1 MRTIYAEDDAVFIL
15 DQSLLPERV
24 EYEKITSHAQMAQAI
39 KLLKVRGAP
48 LIGVAAAY
56 GLALAVSNY
65 HGSSK
70 DIDKYYADAENLLVA
85 TRPTAVNL
93 VWAVNRMHG
102 VFRQFLYQPLP
113 DLTTHLWQEA
123 QKILNEDIATNEN
136 IGEFGQGLLAV
147 GSRVL
152 TICNAGALATCGY
165 GTALGVIRSAHQRSK
180 ISQVWACETRPVL
193 QGARLTIWELMQD
206 HIPVTLITDNMAG
219 YVMQKGNVD
228 AVLVGADRVAA
239 NGDTANKIGTYSL
252 AVLAKYHNIPFYV
265 AAPISTIDV
274 AILSGH
280 DIPIEERSQDEVRQ
294 VNGRYITVPEVKVYN
309 PAFDVTP
316 AELISAIITE
326 KGVITNPYP
335 EGINMIVRKEV

>member
-1 MRTIYAEDDAVFIL
+1 
-15 DQSLLPERV
+15 
-24 EYEKITSHAQMAQAI
+24 MAQAI

-56 GLALAVSNY
+56 GLALAISNY
-65 HGSSK
+65 HDSQG
-70 DIDKYYADAENLLVA
+70 DIDKYYYDAENLLVA

-93 VWAVNRMHG
+93 VWAVKRMRQ
-102 VFRQFLYQPLP
+102 VFQLYHQQPLSV
-113 DLTTHLWQEA
+113 LVGHLWQEA
-123 QKILNEDIATNEN
+123 HNILREDVETNET
-136 IGEFGQGLLAV
+136 IGEYGQDLLADDA
-147 GSRVL
+147 RVL

-165 GTALGVIRSAHQRSK
+165 GTALGVIRSAHQRRK

-206 HIPVTLITDNMAG
+206 KIPVTLITDNMAG
-219 YVMQKGNVD
+219 YVMQQGNVD
-228 AVLVGADRVAA
+228 AVIVGADRVAA

-252 AVLAKYHNIPFYV
+252 AVLARHHEIPFYV

-274 AILSGH
+274 SIAVGQ
-280 DIPIEERSQDEVRQ
+280 DIPIEERNQDEVRQ
-294 VNGRYITVPEVKVYN
+294 VHGRYITVPDVKVYN

-326 KGVITNPYP
+326 KGVITPTYP
-335 EGINMIVRKEV
+335 EGIKMILRKDA